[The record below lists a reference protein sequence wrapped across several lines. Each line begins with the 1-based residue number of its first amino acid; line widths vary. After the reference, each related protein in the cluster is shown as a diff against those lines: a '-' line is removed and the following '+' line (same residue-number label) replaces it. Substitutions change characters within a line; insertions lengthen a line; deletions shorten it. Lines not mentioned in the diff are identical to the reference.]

1 MRVPTGG
8 IGAVAGAGILA
19 AALLAAVA
27 GTAFSQ
33 AAQPGG
39 PTGVRSGSPAGAPS
53 GSPTEA
59 PLQVGLMPAY
69 NSIPLVVAD
78 AAGLFRAQGVSV
90 TLVPFS
96 GQLERESALQAGALD
111 GTVSDLMNAMQS
123 WRHGSGVRVTSV
135 TEGSFSLL
143 ASPSGRL
150 SSLGDWPRGSEAK
163 VRTGLLENSIVYYL
177 TERMLA
183 AGAADVSKVDLVPIV
198 QLPARMEMLLA
209 GRIDAACLPEPLA
222 SLAVARGARR
232 LADSDAMGTTP
243 GVLLFTRRA
252 LAEKRA
258 QIDAFYRAYDAAVEV
273 VNAHPSAWKDA
284 VVKGCDFPPSVAGVL
299 RLPRFRRHFL
309 PPPALVRDV
318 GHWMIDKGL
327 LDRAPRFEE
336 IVTPDFASQDA
347 RAD

>member
-1 MRVPTGG
+1 MRRQKGWVGFTARP
-8 IGAVAGAGILA
+8 ALVAMVLLAAAQASFPQAAEPAGAGVP
-19 AALLAAVA
+19 LL
-27 GTAFSQ
+27 
-33 AAQPGG
+33 
-39 PTGVRSGSPAGAPS
+39 
-53 GSPTEA
+53 
-59 PLQVGLMPAY
+59 VGLMPAY

-78 AAGLFRAQGVSV
+78 AAGLFRAHGVSV

-96 GQLERESALQAGALD
+96 GQLERETALQAGALD

-150 SSLGDWPRGSEAK
+150 STLGDWPRGPAAK

-177 TERMLA
+177 TERMLT
-183 AGAADVSKVDLVPIV
+183 AGGADASRVELVPIV
-198 QLPARMEMLLA
+198 QLTARLEMLLA

-222 SLAVARGARR
+222 SLAVSRGARL
-232 LADSDAMGTTP
+232 LADTDAMGTTP

-258 QIDAFYRAYDAAVEV
+258 QIDAFYRAYDTAVEE
-273 VNAHPSAWKDA
+273 VNSNPAAWKDA
-284 VVKGCDFPPSVAGVL
+284 VVKGCDFPPAVAGVL
-299 RLPRFRRHFL
+299 RLPKFRRHFL
-309 PPPALVRDV
+309 PPPSLVRDV
-318 GHWMIDKGL
+318 GTWMIGKGL
-327 LDRAPRFEE
+327 LDRAPGFEE
-336 IVTPDFASQDA
+336 IVTADFAAQDA